1 VGEDNGVE
9 VDNGDNADKAHNRD
23 KLHSS
28 DGRKRKLFTNQVV
41 GSFEIREN
49 QLPS

>member
-1 VGEDNGVE
+1 VGEDSGVE

-28 DGRKRKLFTNQVV
+28 DGRKCTLFKNHVV
-41 GSFEIREN
+41 GPFEIREN